1 MSVKISESWHD
12 GNLDLMDAWVKEWL
26 LYDQT
31 SQSTFKDNS
40 RILRVQWMHVA
51 LVPPQSLLHSH
62 QT

>member
-1 MSVKISESWHD
+1 MSVKISEGLHD
-12 GNLDLMDAWVKEWL
+12 GCLGQMDAWVKEWL